1 MKQQSTLEKIGGN
14 LGVSTG
20 LTFIGALAGGPVA
33 ALLPLL
39 STSLAATRH
48 AKRID
53 DAFRDLDSKL
63 ELVESSL
70 RDLTDNQYKLIGETI
85 LALATSV
92 NIEKIEL
99 LKSCILNTIEVTDI
113 NDSDITVIS
122 RALRD
127 ISIKQ
132 FRTLVQ
138 YRDSEEIVIYEL
150 VQTPKEND
158 RRTWLVTG
166 AEDAISIFTLSNL
179 GLLAIVAS
187 GAGGT
192 IHYKYLDSAY
202 RLIDLCLG
210 SAGA

>member
-1 MKQQSTLEKIGGN
+1 MKQQSSLEKVSGN

-20 LTFIGALAGGPVA
+20 LTFIAALAGGPVA
-33 ALLPLL
+33 PFLPLL
-39 STSLAATRH
+39 SSSLASTRH
-48 AKRID
+48 AKRIE
-53 DAFRDLDSKL
+53 DAFQDLDNKL
-63 ELVESSL
+63 KLVENSL
-70 RDLTDNQYKLIGETI
+70 RDLTDNQYKLICETI

-92 NIEKIEL
+92 QVEKIEL
-99 LKSCILNTIEVTDI
+99 LKSCILNTIEVTELD
-113 NDSDITVIS
+113 DSDVTVIS

-158 RRTWLVTG
+158 RRTWLVTSE
-166 AEDAISIFTLSNL
+166 EDSVSIFTLSNL

-202 RLIDLCLG
+202 KLIDLCLG
-210 SAGA
+210 SACT